1 MRKMLVYI
9 LVQKLDGFIHRCPPF
24 PLTAGI
30 QQFVHR
36 PDQLPVLL
44 VYRCVSR
51 FQRLRNFISVH
62 LYPPPISTYGDN
74 MISWKQTGF
83 KLLLS
88 LSIPWAGAQLPF
100 TRCRALAV
108 RHPANSVM
116 GRHPARLH
124 SVPIRPKQASLAV
137 RTAVRRLFSGLDAV
151 AVNARSGCKQ

>member
-1 MRKMLVYI
+1 MFIQFSQFRDRRTGYRNLRCDLLQCLFVFFMKNPVGRHPRIAALLLELLFMRKMLVYI

-74 MISWKQTGF
+74 MIS
-83 KLLLS
+83 
-88 LSIPWAGAQLPF
+88 
-100 TRCRALAV
+100 
-108 RHPANSVM
+108 
-116 GRHPARLH
+116 
-124 SVPIRPKQASLAV
+124 
-137 RTAVRRLFSGLDAV
+137 
-151 AVNARSGCKQ
+151 